1 MAMQLDVRMNGS
13 KRSDGL
19 EHEIPSEIVAAME
32 TPTISPAITNIIT
45 SALKNASNNIP
56 TRLLLEH
63 RIFKY
68 PIRA

>member
-32 TPTISPAITNIIT
+32 TPTISPVIIT